1 MYVHGKYKLLS
12 CYLRQA
18 FGSYLDVPRLH
29 FSGQFRADINTRYN
43 KNCNFDINNKLSL
56 AKETNYAGSNEF
68 EFINTKIT
76 AVVDK
81 YGNEDKSD
89 ELIGAEIFSN
99 ENKPFA
105 KIIDLDVDFQVS
117 SLYGLSLG
125 LKQNGTTLFVGNWEP
140 SVIVYDMWEKVK
152 CTSFHSDIF
161 RQLSTQS
168 TSKIVDIVWSDS
180 QLISEFKSE
189 SQKSSNKLHVSIT
202 LDSYNCDVFT
212 IGRVYG
218 TIGITNSNEPLCVG
232 GERKMVPVD
241 PGLFSF
247 DENHPCSGY
256 PQNDQKPWTYG
267 APFKFD
273 LQRKVLVVDLSNAL
287 PTHFTSIYYQQITAP
302 LDLGD
307 LYFGYI
313 LNKDRKSIKPIGGS
327 IPYLKSSM
335 WKQSGIFEVS
345 ITDEDDLMNLQ
356 HSELVVFTESNT
368 VNTLNS
374 NTYHVILHS
383 GVNVTL
389 LLKETEFFTRP
400 MGHYMARLQ
409 HSSQLKYSENSFMKD
424 SHEFTILVTR
434 FGKPISSTNVTMIN
448 SYNQFGNESHMQ
460 YPYDAVKCDEMTK
473 VTNETGHVK
482 FKLTL
487 EETIPIKRY
496 YTKDPE
502 CTLKSTR
509 KSSKINKT
517 YYALPIDGQVY
528 NFYYCVGDKCR
539 LPENRAHIIQL
550 FLFRALIS
558 ILAFST
564 VSYDNNYNP
573 TWVDDIKDYFEQ
585 QHHLAYAMRNILDM
599 SNFTAVTL
607 PHNIELLKHV
617 LSKDS
622 EESFLN
628 DPGYMPAT
636 RDLSP
641 IKRKMILKWL
651 ENPCFNNESCVAS
664 ESVNVAVFTRC
675 LLENISFTSDPQDQ
689 NYYLKELIT
698 KDLKSLDSAAAE
710 IPPRPLFGLEI
721 IENKELHHSLLK
733 YFEKESYHSLCNLNS
748 LQKQLQQAIQLEFY
762 TIPLYLTSL
771 YSIIENH
778 NTNGY
783 KAIREVVMQEMLH
796 FVQAANI
803 LIAIGGKVMIDGPD
817 FVPKYPAKGLP
828 GHVHPYLNINLHKY
842 DLEKV
847 HNTFL
852 VIELPTSHNLDDMS
866 KLYTIGMLY
875 KEIEQCI
882 KILTDDI
889 FKESNVKKQVKW
901 PWNINDLGNLHI
913 VDDTKSAVRGIKEII
928 EQGEGAAY
936 LNLYQ
941 VDTGMY
947 PHYYRFEELVCKRR
961 LVKIDDN
968 NYAYSGDPIIYDKLG
983 VYPMVDDPNK
993 DSFQP
998 NTYCYTQARVFHRV
1012 YRNLL
1017 KVLQKTFNGEPEKIT
1032 EAVEL
1037 MESLQMHAKRCI
1049 STPYMVT
1056 GYNCGP
1062 VWDYEWK

>member
-1 MYVHGKYKLLS
+1 M
-12 CYLRQA
+12 
-18 FGSYLDVPRLH
+18 DVPRLH
-29 FSGQFRADINTRYN
+29 FAGQFRADTNTRNN
-43 KNCNFDINNKLSL
+43 KNCNFDLNNKLSQ

-76 AVVDK
+76 TVVDK
-81 YGNEDKSD
+81 YGHEDKSN

-117 SLYGLSLG
+117 SIYGLSLG
-125 LKQNGTTLFVGNWEP
+125 LRHNGTIIFVGNWEP

-152 CTSFHSDIF
+152 CTKFYSDIHKH
-161 RQLSTQS
+161 LSTQS

-180 QLISEFKSE
+180 HLISEFKSE
-189 SQKSSNKLHVSIT
+189 SQKSCEKLHVSIT
-202 LDSYNCDVFT
+202 LDSYNCDAFT

-218 TIGITNSNEPLCVG
+218 TIGKTSSYEPLCVG
-232 GERKMVPVD
+232 GERKMMPVD

-267 APFKFD
+267 APFNFD
-273 LQRKVLVVDLSNAL
+273 LKRKVLAVDLSNAL
-287 PTHFTSIYYQQITAP
+287 PTHFISLDFQQITAP
-302 LDLGD
+302 IDLGD

-313 LNKDRKSIKPIGGS
+313 LNHQRKSIKPIGDS
-327 IPYLKSSM
+327 IPYLKSDM

-345 ITDEDDLMNLQ
+345 VTDEDDLMNLQ
-356 HSELVVFTESNT
+356 NSELVVFTESNIA
-368 VNTLNS
+368 NTLDS
-374 NTYHVILHS
+374 NTYHMIFHS
-383 GVNVTL
+383 DVNITL
-389 LLKETEFFTRP
+389 LLKETKIFTRP

-409 HSSQLKYSENSFMKD
+409 HSSQLTYSESSFMKD
-424 SHEFTILVTR
+424 SHEFIILVTR
-434 FGKPISSTNVTMIN
+434 FGKPINNTNVTMIK
-448 SYNQFGNESHMQ
+448 SYNQFGNASHMQ
-460 YPYDAVKCDEMTK
+460 YPYDAVKFDEMTK
-473 VTNETGHVK
+473 LTNETGHVK
-482 FKLTL
+482 FKFTL
-487 EETIPIKRY
+487 EEVIPIKRH

-502 CTLKSTR
+502 CTPKSAE
-509 KSSKINKT
+509 KSSKVNNT
-517 YYALPIDGQVY
+517 YYVLPIDGQVY

-539 LPENRAHIIQL
+539 LPENSPRMLQP
-550 FLFRALIS
+550 FLFQALIS

-564 VSYDNNYNP
+564 VIYDNDYEP
-573 TWVDDIKDYFEQ
+573 TWVGNIKDYFEQ
-585 QHHLAYAMRNILDM
+585 QHHLNYAMRSIVDM
-599 SNFTAVTL
+599 SNYTAVTL

-622 EESFLN
+622 EEAFLN

-641 IKRKMILKWL
+641 IKRKIILKWL
-651 ENPCFNNESCVAS
+651 EKPCFNESCVAP
-664 ESVNVAVFTRC
+664 EFPNQTAVFTRC
-675 LLENISFTSDPQDQ
+675 LLETISFTSDPQDQ
-689 NYYLKELIT
+689 NCYLKELIT
-698 KDLKSLDSAAAE
+698 KDLKSLDSTTTE

-721 IENKELHHSLLK
+721 IDNKEFYQILSK
-733 YFEKESYHSLCNLNS
+733 YFEKESYQSLCNINS
-748 LQKQLQQAIQLEFY
+748 LQKQLQQAIELEFY

-771 YSIIENH
+771 YSIVENH
-778 NTNGY
+778 NTDGY

-828 GHVHPYLNINLHKY
+828 GHVHPYLNINLRKY
-842 DLEKV
+842 NLEHV
-847 HNTFL
+847 HSTFL
-852 VIELPTSHNLDDMS
+852 VIELPMSHNLDDVS
-866 KLYTIGMLY
+866 TLYTIGMLY

-901 PWNINDLGNLHI
+901 PWNTNNLGNVHI
-913 VDDTKSAVRGIKEII
+913 VNDTESAIRGINEII

-936 LNLYQ
+936 LNFNQ
-941 VDTGMY
+941 IDTGMY

-961 LVKIDDN
+961 LVKIDDHS
-968 NYAYSGDPIIYDKLG
+968 YAFSGDPIIFDKLG
-983 VYPMVDDPNK
+983 VYPMVDGPNK
-993 DSFQP
+993 NSFQP

-1062 VWDYEWK
+1062 VWDYEWE